1 MSRRPL
7 ELWGGIE
14 ANGRFDASRR
24 SPCGIRFLGFARN
37 GDLEPHRLPRDCF
50 SANPKIMAV
59 FARAAGSSRCV
70 GCGAIGHSIAFV
82 RPSNTLRV
90 APSIVMHSTPKQY
103 RKTPPSGVSKEK
115 KFGRRNRF
123 ERCEYFFSSAS
134 EYCPEKRVA
143 CSSLSRR
150 SRVTSAIL
158 LLFFSS

>member
-24 SPCGIRFLGFARN
+24 SPCAIRIFGSLKIENLKVLRW
-37 GDLEPHRLPRDCF
+37 PRHCF
-50 SANPKIMAV
+50 QIMAV
-59 FARAAGSSRCV
+59 FAGAADSSRCD
-70 GCGAIGHSIAFV
+70 GCGAIGQSIAFV

-90 APSIVMHSTPKQY
+90 VPSIVTHSAPKQY
-103 RKTPPSGVSKEK
+103 RKTPPSGLSKEK

-123 ERCEYFFSSAS
+123 ERSEYFFSSAS

-143 CSSLSRR
+143 CSSLSRC
-150 SRVTSAIL
+150 SRVTSTIRL
-158 LLFFSS
+158 LCFSS